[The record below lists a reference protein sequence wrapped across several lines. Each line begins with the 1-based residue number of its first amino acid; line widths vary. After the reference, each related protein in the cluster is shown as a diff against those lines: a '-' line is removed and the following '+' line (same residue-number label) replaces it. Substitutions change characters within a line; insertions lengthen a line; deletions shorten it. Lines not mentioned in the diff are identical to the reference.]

1 MSQSRKVAW
10 RKAVVVG
17 WLAASGAVFPLLA
30 TAQQNA
36 EQPVPSGAAVE
47 VGGVQARPAAAQ
59 GVQTGPVAV
68 EGGQTAPGNVSGAQ
82 PQTIEV
88 GGAQA
93 RPVGVGGAQTRPVEV
108 AGAQSRP
115 IVLPTTGGGP
125 APDDRPWEFAL
136 AALTAIGVGTYLRR
150 RVSRTRLGD

>member
-36 EQPVPSGAAVE
+36 EQLVPSGAAVE

-115 IVLPTTGGGP
+115 IVLPNTGGGP
-125 APDDRPWEFAL
+125 ENAL
-136 AALTAIGVGTYLRR
+136 GLLPLGLAGGAGGLLTLLGVRR
-150 RVSRTRLGD
+150 ARSRKTG

>member
-47 VGGVQARPAAAQ
+47 VGG
-59 GVQTGPVAV
+59 
-68 EGGQTAPGNVSGAQ
+68 
-82 PQTIEV
+82 
-88 GGAQA
+88 
-93 RPVGVGGAQTRPVEV
+93 
-108 AGAQSRP
+108 AGSCGDH
-115 IVLPTTGGGP
+115 V
-125 APDDRPWEFAL
+125 
-136 AALTAIGVGTYLRR
+136 R
-150 RVSRTRLGD
+150 RVPLLRPRDRDDETDPA